1 MKKILIATVVGDI
14 HATAVAVALE
24 RMGHQPVLW
33 FASDLPVQAAAS
45 IHLPATGTTAAP
57 DISLS
62 LPNALGAPCATGAF
76 DTYWHR
82 RRGEPV
88 IDVPLLA
95 CDRDIAE
102 RESQRMVTGLMDALS
117 QTSFAVNSMRA
128 ARNTEDK
135 IGQLRLARQLGLQ
148 LPETL
153 ISNAP
158 DRVRSFVSAHERT
171 GVIVK
176 NFAPI
181 CWLGEGSAAVNF
193 TARLSAD
200 MLPDDAMLRLTP
212 AIYQALVP
220 KAYEVRVTCMGA
232 ERVAVALHSQEE
244 AAARLDWRG
253 VAPNRLG
260 IRRVELPADV
270 ATRCDAFLAA
280 MDLRFGCFDFIVTP
294 QGEWVFLEVNQMGQ
308 FLWVE
313 EAAPEIP
320 LLQMFCDFL
329 VARDPG
335 FRFRRSGCAIGFDDV
350 IDEAA
355 DRLEAAAAIHQRP
368 ATPPFVYADA

>member
-1 MKKILIATVVGDI
+1 MQTILIATVVGDI

-24 RMGHQPVLW
+24 RMGHRPLLW
-33 FASDLPVQAAAS
+33 FASDVPVQAAAS
-45 IHLPATGTTAAP
+45 IHLLPGAAAAP
-57 DISLS
+57 ALVLD
-62 LPNALGAPCATGAF
+62 LPDRSTDAI

-88 IDVPLLA
+88 VDVPLVPS
-95 CDRDIAE
+95 DRDIAE
-102 RESQRMVTGLMDALS
+102 RESQRMVTGVMDTLS
-117 QTSFAVNSMRA
+117 QTAFAVNALRA
-128 ARNTEDK
+128 ARNAEDK
-135 IGQLRLARQLGLQ
+135 IGQLRLARQLGLE

-153 ISNAP
+153 ISNSP
-158 DRVRSFVSAHERT
+158 GRVRRFVAVHEGD

-181 CWLGEGSAAVNF
+181 CWMGEGSVALNF
-193 TARLSAD
+193 TARLTAD

-212 AIYQALVP
+212 AIYQAQVP
-220 KAYEVRVTCMGA
+220 KAYEVRLTCMGH
-232 ERVAVALHSQEE
+232 EQVAVALESQSE

-253 VAPNRLG
+253 VAPRHLG
-260 IRRVELPADV
+260 IHRIEVPSEV
-270 ATRCDAFLAA
+270 AARCRAYLAE

-294 QGEWVFLEVNQMGQ
+294 RGDWVFLEINQMGQ

-329 VARDPG
+329 VARDPC
-335 FRFRRSGCAIGFDDV
+335 FRWRRPTHTGHTIGFEDV
-350 IDEAA
+350 IDAA
-355 DRLEAAAAIHQRP
+355 VDRLEAAAAIHHQP
-368 ATPPFVYADA
+368 ARPPFVYADA

>member
-1 MKKILIATVVGDI
+1 MQKILIATVVGDI

-24 RMGHQPVLW
+24 RMGHGPLLW
-33 FASDLPVQAAAS
+33 YASDVPVQAAAS
-45 IHLPATGTTAAP
+45 IHLPAIAAAVS

-62 LPNALGAPCATGAF
+62 LPNAVCTTGAF

-95 CDRDIAE
+95 SDRDIAE
-102 RESQRMVTGLMDALS
+102 RETQRMVTGLMDALS

-128 ARNTEDK
+128 ARNAEDK
-135 IGQLRLARQLGLQ
+135 IGQLRLARQLGLP

-153 ISNAP
+153 ISNDP
-158 DRVRSFVSAHERT
+158 GRVRSFVLAHERA

-181 CWLGEGSAAVNF
+181 CWLSEGSAAVNF
-193 TARLSAD
+193 TARLTAD

-212 AIYQALVP
+212 AIYQVLVP
-220 KAYEVRVTCMGA
+220 KAYEVRLTCMGA
-232 ERVAVALHSQEE
+232 EQVAVALHSQEE
-244 AAARLDWRG
+244 SAARLDWRG

-260 IRRVELPADV
+260 MHRIEVPADIS
-270 ATRCDAFLAA
+270 ARCHAFLAA

-294 QGEWVFLEVNQMGQ
+294 QGQWVFLEVNQMGQ

-313 EAAPEIP
+313 EATPEIP

-329 VARDPG
+329 VQRDPG
-335 FRFRRSGCAIGFDDV
+335 FRYRRSGRPIAFADV

-355 DRLEAAAAIHQRP
+355 NRLEAAAAVHQRP